1 MQNTIKRKSRLYY
14 FDYLRAF
21 IIMIVIFLHSMLPYV
36 EDYIWYVS
44 ETNKSGIFALLSI
57 LIDVFIMPIMFFIAG
72 YFTYKSLKKRGAKAF
87 IRNKSHRILLPF
99 IIGVLFFSPIM
110 GYLSVLVRGM
120 KISFLE
126 YWVTLYFNNFIAS
139 EHAAHYWFLAV
150 LFVFYLSFVLVYKYY
165 GDEIDQ
171 LYNKSRKISK
181 TKVFKFLLS
190 FTFFGTLFFFAV
202 SLFSPDGSWTSLF
215 NILVFQPTRATIYLL
230 YFYLGIFAFLIDIRI
245 SEKLIKKMPV
255 FIVGTLILSIIYLA
269 FKINFISLNS
279 RPLSLKM
286 LNSFLHF
293 SLCFSIFFTLLLIFK
308 KYLNKTYTVL
318 NRLAKTSYSIY
329 FIHMIIVVI
338 IQYLLLPYPI
348 SVYFKAGIG
357 FIMTAFLSYILS
369 ELYLKSYDY
378 LLNADRKITTLKQQG
393 QEN

>member
-1 MQNTIKRKSRLYY
+1 MQNKIKRKSRLYY

-21 IIMIVIFLHSMLPYV
+21 IIMVVIFLHSMLPYV

-44 ETNKSGIFALLSI
+44 ETIKSDIFALLSI

-99 IIGVLFFSPIM
+99 IIGVLFLSPIM

-120 KISFLE
+120 KISYLE

-150 LFVFYLSFVLVYKYY
+150 LFVFYFSFVLIYKYY
-165 GDEIDQ
+165 GDKIDK
-171 LYNKSRKISK
+171 LYNKSQNINKSK
-181 TKVFKFLLS
+181 VIKFLVS
-190 FTFFGTLFFFAV
+190 FTVFGTFFYFIV

-215 NILVFQPTRATIYLL
+215 NMLVFQPTRATIYLL
-230 YFYLGIFAFLIDIRI
+230 YFYLGVFAFLIDIRI
-245 SEKLIKKMPV
+245 PNKVIKKMPF
-255 FIVGTLILSIIYLA
+255 FIVGTIVLSLIYLA
-269 FKINFISLNS
+269 FKINFIALSS
-279 RPLSLKM
+279 RPLSLK
-286 LNSFLHF
+286 LINSFLHF
-293 SLCFSIFFTLLLIFK
+293 ALCFSIFFTLLVIFK
-308 KYLNKTYTVL
+308 RYLNKSYSAL

-338 IQYLLLPYPI
+338 IQYLLLPYSI

-357 FIMTAFLSYILS
+357 FALTAVLSYLLS
-369 ELYLKSYDY
+369 ELYLKSYNY
-378 LLNADRKITTLKQQG
+378 LLNTNSEIPALKQQG